1 MVTIIG
7 SIYDWVK
14 SIVFF
19 LVLISVINNLLGSSS
34 YKKYI
39 NLISG
44 MILIILVVSPL
55 LRVFDIDEKID
66 YYFKKNTFM
75 ADSQD
80 INNDLIKIEQ
90 SQMSSIMEEYK
101 KEIKSNAA
109 RLLEKEG
116 LYISSFNVK
125 INEDENSRSFGT
137 IEKIDIVAAYT
148 YKEESN
154 LLESID
160 KVEIDR
166 IEIGQKNQEE
176 NNDNIKLSET
186 EIYIKNLLSDFYN
199 VDFDNINISIQ
210 GY

>member
-1 MVTIIG
+1 MTIIG

-66 YYFKKNTFM
+66 YYFEKNTFM

-80 INNDLIKIEQ
+80 INNDLIKIKQ
-90 SQMSSIMEEYK
+90 SQMSSIIEEYK

>member
-66 YYFKKNTFM
+66 YYFEKNTFM

-80 INNDLIKIEQ
+80 INNDLIKIKQ
-90 SQMSSIMEEYK
+90 SQMSSIIEEYK

>member
-1 MVTIIG
+1 MTIIG

-66 YYFKKNTFM
+66 YYFEKNTFM

>member
-66 YYFKKNTFM
+66 YYFEKNTFM

>member
-1 MVTIIG
+1 M
-7 SIYDWVK
+7 K
-14 SIVFF
+14 IV
-19 LVLISVINNLLGSSS
+19 G
-34 YKKYI
+34 
-39 NLISG
+39 
-44 MILIILVVSPL
+44 PL
-55 LRVFDIDEKID
+55 
-66 YYFKKNTFM
+66 
-75 ADSQD
+75 
-80 INNDLIKIEQ
+80 EQ
-90 SQMSSIMEEYK
+90 W
-101 KEIKSNAA
+101 
-109 RLLEKEG
+109 
-116 LYISSFNVK
+116 
-125 INEDENSRSFGT
+125 
-137 IEKIDIVAAYT
+137 KIDIVAAYT